1 MEYEACIMKGRVIN
15 QYGDKT
21 FYIERNDGAIY
32 VGNSI
37 EEPELAFNKG
47 SYELYNYTPTITPA
61 IRRHEVDL
69 IKNWIE
75 WDADTDQSARIALLY
90 GKAGIGKSVVMH
102 DLLVELKTNPE
113 YLVYGLKSDQ
123 VDFVDTDDLGR
134 KIHLTQPFDVA
145 IREMAQKHKRVVLL
159 IDQIDALSLSL
170 STNRTPLRSL
180 FKLIGQIKCI
190 PHVRVV
196 ISCRPYDL
204 EYDPLLDELRIK
216 NKWELKEFTPN
227 QVARILQE
235 NNCKERMSDNLIRFL
250 GNPLNLFL
258 FLKVK
263 PNEQLTN
270 PLSTDLLYH
279 QLWRKYVTDDSVR
292 VVNKDRL
299 LALLDALVTE
309 MYKRQ
314 ELSLHIRAYETEYD
328 AELRYLFTNE
338 LLLITKNGHIQFF
351 HQTLFDYVYARRFTE
366 HGYDLLEVLKSQ
378 HQGLFSRAAV
388 KSILT
393 FLREQD
399 PAKYIDVVT
408 QLLYAQ
414 NEDGKAV
421 YRYHLKSLALSNMA
435 FFEEPLKEETNLIA
449 KRIFDDKVYMDVI
462 FESVHT
468 ANWFNVVWQTIDNRG
483 GWKSLNTDYKEK
495 VMLMCQRTL
504 WSDTPVVLDR
514 VEQSLDY
521 NKEED
526 CRYIGNLIQYYE
538 LHCDSEKL
546 ISFYNKLVKRRF
558 PLEYTYLLKS
568 ILIEK
573 PEFVCRELKE
583 NIRLQ
588 LQVEKTDSLY
598 RINLTHDIEMLYQE
612 LLQRYPKQAVQLFID
627 ILTLIYESERYI
639 IEGSDIYYSPEFL
652 TFQRASGGRF
662 GTKFSEDAVNIILD
676 YFLQNV
682 ESDNTKRY
690 LSGFSASKHEGFVF
704 IALYVYASCPDRFKD
719 EFCNLV
725 INRQILS
732 NAPAWVEYQAVE
744 ALQTIFPL
752 LSDIQK
758 FALVNRILDIQDEGE
773 KKLYPKEMRVERRE
787 FLHPILDL
795 DLHKG
800 KALEVIPIDVLR
812 QLSWEAY
819 QERQRIDRKFHPL
832 RLKNTMPSR
841 MSYHSGWGSLTV
853 EQGLKMSC
861 KTWHNSMLKYNNN
874 PREWEKPSLTGQCEL
889 FREVVSRNPDKYL
902 ELIDKIIQDD
912 KILLTYPEAGMR
924 GLIDAKRIAEAEYV
938 LQGILGVIGNDVNSE
953 KRGFSIHSF
962 LFAIND
968 MIKGDSMPESVFG
981 LLCNTL
987 INAKE
992 PDKDIH
998 QGEKDVYNV
1007 GINQARGNA
1016 GYMLVECAKNIQH
1029 KEELFSTIEQIAET
1043 ASVYTR
1049 AAILLNMAAL
1059 NFLDQKRNV
1068 ALFKKLLHDYD
1079 SRLMSMPVHNY
1090 NPLVYFINYAA
1101 DDLIDFFNHAA
1112 DCPDCYRE
1120 QVIILWL
1127 AWSHNN
1133 HDARFKTLL
1142 DKMCDNSQ
1150 EARISLLNFLSTLGN
1165 KADEDAS
1172 AFVLHFFDARF
1183 DSTEMGEAC
1192 DDLFHNLD
1200 SWTEE
1205 LQFQI
1210 ADAFVFSPLSSH
1222 KTNTFI
1228 DYLAGYAIKDPVQTL
1243 KWLEQI
1249 IRDNVPD
1256 DYYMWN
1262 KVIDVIIQ
1270 SYNGI
1275 KSFNDCAYQDTLEH
1289 ALDMIDGAMLNP
1301 SRKYLV
1307 SNFINKLDNE

>member
-1 MEYEACIMKGRVIN
+1 MVERLVN
-15 QYGDKT
+15 QFGEKPIYIDKNEGQI
-21 FYIERNDGAIY
+21 YIDNNY
-32 VGNSI
+32 V
-37 EEPELAFNKG
+37 EEPSFAFKNG
-47 SYELYNYTPTITPA
+47 SYELFCYTPTIQPS
-61 IRRHEVDL
+61 IRRPEVNQIID
-69 IKNWIE
+69 WIE
-75 WDADTDQSARIALLY
+75 RDASDDQSARIALLY

-102 DLLVELKTNPE
+102 DLLVALNSNPE

-123 VDFVDTDDLGR
+123 VEFVDTNDLGR
-134 KIHLTQPFDVA
+134 KIHLAQPIDVV

-170 STNRTPLRSL
+170 SSNRTPLRSL
-180 FKLIGQIKCI
+180 IKLIGQIKYI

-227 QVARILQE
+227 QVAQILKE
-235 NNCKERMSDNLIRFL
+235 NNCQERLSDNLMLFL

-263 PNEQLTN
+263 PNEQLTD

-292 VVNKDRL
+292 KINKDKL
-299 LALLDALVTE
+299 LALFDVLVSD

-314 ELSLHIRAYETEYD
+314 ELSLHVRAYETEYD
-328 AELRYLFTNE
+328 AELKYLFTNE

-366 HGYDLLEVLKSQ
+366 HGYDLLEELKSQ
-378 HQGLFSRAAV
+378 HQGLFSRASV

-393 FLREQD
+393 FLREQN
-399 PAKYIDVVT
+399 PAKYIAVIN

-414 NEDGKAV
+414 DKDGTAI

-435 FFEEPLKEETNLIA
+435 YFEAPLKEEISLIA
-449 KRIFDDKVYMDVI
+449 RKIFDEKVYMDVL

-468 ANWFNVVWQTIDNRG
+468 ANWFNAVWQIIDNRD

-495 VMLMCQRTL
+495 VILMCQRTL
-504 WSDTPVVLDR
+504 WSDAAVVLDR
-514 VEQSLDY
+514 IERSLDY
-521 NKEED
+521 NNEED
-526 CRYIGNLIQYYE
+526 CKYIGNLIQYYDIR
-538 LHCDSEKL
+538 CDSKKL
-546 ISFYNKLVKRRF
+546 ISFYNKLVKRRN
-558 PLEYTYLLKS
+558 PLEYTHLLRN
-568 ILIEK
+568 ILKED
-573 PEFVCRELKE
+573 PEFVCQELKE
-583 NIRLQ
+583 NVRLQ
-588 LQVEKTDSLY
+588 LQEKKTDSLH
-598 RINLTHDIEMLYQE
+598 RIDLSHETEMLYQE
-612 LLQRYPKQAVQLFID
+612 LLQKHHKRTIQLLID
-627 ILTLIYESERYI
+627 LLTLIYESTKYE
-639 IEGSDIYYSPEFL
+639 IEGSDINNSFEFFSFKR
-652 TFQRASGGRF
+652 TSGGHF
-662 GTKFSEDAVNIILD
+662 GTKFSEDAVNVILD
-676 YFLQNV
+676 GFIQNA
-682 ESDNTKRY
+682 ESDTTKRY
-690 LSGFSASKHEGFVF
+690 LSECSSSKHEGFVF
-704 IALYVYASCPDRFKD
+704 IALFVYASCPDLYKD
-719 EFCNLV
+719 EFCELV
-725 INRQILS
+725 VSRQVLS

-744 ALQTIFPL
+744 ALNATFPL
-752 LSDIQK
+752 LSDAQK
-758 FALVNRILDIQDEGE
+758 VNIINRILAIEDNGE
-773 KKLYPKEMRVERRE
+773 KRLYPKELRVERVE
-787 FLHPILDL
+787 FLHPILDI
-795 DLHKG
+795 DIHKG
-800 KALEVIPIDVLR
+800 KALEVIPIGELR
-812 QLSWEAY
+812 RLSWEAY
-819 QERQRIDRKFHPL
+819 QERQRIDRKFHHR
-832 RLKNTMPSR
+832 RLENDKPS
-841 MSYHSGWGSLTV
+841 SFSVHSGWSSLTV
-853 EQGLKMSC
+853 EQGIKMSC
-861 KTWHNSMLKYNNN
+861 KTWYNSMLKYNTNSHYDWN
-874 PREWEKPSLTGQCEL
+874 KPSLTGQCNL

-912 KILLTYPEAGMR
+912 RILLAYPEAGMR
-924 GLIDAKRIAEAEYV
+924 GLIDAKRIAEADHV
-938 LQGILGVIGNDVNSE
+938 MQGILGVIGNDVNSE
-953 KRGFSIHSF
+953 NRGFSIHSF

-968 MIKGDSMPESVFG
+968 MIKGDDMPESVFK

-992 PDKDIH
+992 PEEDIH
-998 QGEKDVYNV
+998 KGEKDVYNV

-1016 GYMLVECAKNIQH
+1016 GYMLVECTKNIQH
-1029 KEELFSTIEQIAET
+1029 KEEVFSTIEQIAET

-1079 SRLMSMPVHNY
+1079 PRLMSMPVHNY

-1112 DCPDCYRE
+1112 ECPECYRE
-1120 QVIILWL
+1120 QVVILWL

-1133 HDARFKTLL
+1133 HDERFKALL
-1142 DKMCDNSQ
+1142 DRMCNNSQ
-1150 EARISLLNFLSTLGN
+1150 EARISLLNFMSTLGN

-1172 AFVLHFFDARF
+1172 VFVLRFFDARF
-1183 DSTEMGEAC
+1183 DSPEMGEAC
-1192 DDLFHNLD
+1192 DDLFHNFD
-1200 SWTEE
+1200 SWSED
-1205 LQFQI
+1205 LQFKI
-1210 ADAFVFSPLSSH
+1210 ADAFVSSPLSSH

-1228 DYLAGYAIKDPVQTL
+1228 DYLAGFAIKEPVQTL

-1249 IRDNVPD
+1249 IRNNIPD
-1256 DYYMWN
+1256 DYFVWN

-1275 KSFNDCAYQDTLEH
+1275 KSFNDSAYQDTLEH
-1289 ALDMIDGAMLNP
+1289 ALDMIDSAMLNP

>member
-1 MEYEACIMKGRVIN
+1 MDKQVVN
-15 QYGDKT
+15 QYGNKS
-21 FYIERNDGAIY
+21 FYIERNEGAIY
-32 VGNSI
+32 VGNSL
-37 EEPELAFNKG
+37 EEPEIAFNKG
-47 SYELYNYTPTITPA
+47 SYELYDFAPTISPA
-61 IRRHEVDL
+61 IHRPEVDL
-69 IKNWIE
+69 IKDWIAR
-75 WDADTDQSARIALLY
+75 DASTDQSSRIALLY

-102 DLLVELKTNPE
+102 DLLVALNDNPE

-123 VDFVDTDDLGR
+123 VEFVDTEDLGR
-134 KIHLTQPFDVA
+134 KIHLAQPIDFA
-145 IREMAQKHKRVVLL
+145 ISEMAQKYKRVVLL

-170 STNRTPLRSL
+170 SSNRAPLRSL
-180 FKLIGQIKCI
+180 LKLIGQIKYI
-190 PHVRVV
+190 SHVRVV

-227 QVARILQE
+227 QVAQILKE
-235 NNCKERMSDNLIRFL
+235 NNCQERVSDNLMRFL

-258 FLKVK
+258 FLKIK
-263 PNEQLTN
+263 PNEQLTD

-292 VVNKDRL
+292 KVNKDKL
-299 LALLDALVTE
+299 LALLDVIVTE

-314 ELSLHIRAYETEYD
+314 ELSLQVRAYETEYGP
-328 AELRYLFTNE
+328 ELKYLFTNE
-338 LLLITKNGHIQFF
+338 LLLITKTGHIQFF

-366 HGYDLLEVLKSQ
+366 HGYDLLDVLKSQ

-399 PAKYIDVVT
+399 KAKYIDVIN
-408 QLLYAQ
+408 QLLHAKK
-414 NEDGKAV
+414 EDGKPA

-435 FFEEPLKEETNLIA
+435 FFEGPLKEETNLIA
-449 KRIFDDKVYMDVI
+449 RKIFDDKVYMDVI

-468 ANWFNVVWQTIDNRG
+468 ANWFDAVWQIIDNRG
-483 GWKSLNTDYKEK
+483 GWKSLSTDYKEK

-504 WSDTPVVLDR
+504 WSDAAFVLDR
-514 VEQSLDY
+514 IERSLNY
-521 NKEED
+521 NDASD
-526 CRYIGNLIQYYE
+526 CKFIGNLIQYYD
-538 LHCDSEKL
+538 LRCDSRKL
-546 ISFYNKLVKRRF
+546 IAFYNRLVKTRN
-558 PLEYTYLLKS
+558 PLEYTHLLRN
-568 ILIEK
+568 ILKED
-573 PEFVCRELKE
+573 PEFVCQELEE
-583 NIRLQ
+583 NVRLQ
-588 LQVEKTDSLY
+588 LLEKKKDKLHCIDLSHET
-598 RINLTHDIEMLYQE
+598 EMLYQE
-612 LLQRYPKQAVQLFID
+612 LLQKHHKRAIQLLID
-627 ILTLIYESERYI
+627 LLILIYESTNYE
-639 IEGSDIYYSPEFL
+639 IEGSDIYNSLEFF
-652 TFQRASGGRF
+652 TFQRTSGGNF

-676 YFLQNV
+676 DFTQNAD
-682 ESDNTKRY
+682 SDITKRY
-690 LSGFSASKHEGFVF
+690 LSEFSLSKHEGFVF
-704 IALYVYASCPDRFKD
+704 IALFVYASCPNLFKD
-719 EFCNLV
+719 EFCELV
-725 INRQILS
+725 VSRQVLS
-732 NAPAWVEYQAVE
+732 NAPTWVEYQAVG
-744 ALQTIFPL
+744 ALKAIFPL
-752 LSDIQK
+752 LSDSQK
-758 FALVNRILDIQDEGE
+758 IAVINRILAIKDNAE
-773 KKLYPKEMRVERRE
+773 KRLYPKEMRVERVE
-787 FLHPILDL
+787 YLHPILDI
-795 DLHKG
+795 DIHKG
-800 KALEVIPIDVLR
+800 KALEVIPMGELR
-812 QLSWEAY
+812 RLSWVAY
-819 QERQRIDRKFHPL
+819 QERQRIDRKFNPR
-832 RLKNTMPSR
+832 RLGNDKPS
-841 MSYHSGWGSLTV
+841 SFSVHSGWSSLTV
-853 EQGLKMSC
+853 EQGIKMSC
-861 KTWHNSMLKYNNN
+861 KTWYNSMLKYNTNSHYDWN
-874 PREWEKPSLTGQCEL
+874 KPSLTGQCNL

-912 KILLTYPEAGMR
+912 RILLAYPEAGMR
-924 GLIDAKRIAEAEYV
+924 GLIDAKRIAEADHV
-938 LQGILGVIGNDVNSE
+938 MQGILGVIGNDVNSE
-953 KRGFSIHSF
+953 NRGFSIHSF

-968 MIKGDSMPESVFG
+968 MIKGDDMPESVFK

-992 PDKDIH
+992 PEEDIH
-998 QGEKDVYNV
+998 KGEKDVYNV

-1016 GYMLVECAKNIQH
+1016 GYMLVECTKNIQH
-1029 KEELFSTIEQIAET
+1029 KEEVFSTIEQIAET

-1079 SRLMSMPVHNY
+1079 PRLMSMPVHNY

-1101 DDLIDFFNHAA
+1101 NDLIDFFNHAA

-1133 HDARFKTLL
+1133 HDERFKTLL

-1150 EARISLLNFLSTLGN
+1150 EARISLLHFLSTLGN

-1172 AFVLHFFDARF
+1172 AFVLRFFDARF

-1200 SWTEE
+1200 SWPEE
-1205 LQFQI
+1205 LQITI
-1210 ADAFVFSPLSSH
+1210 ADAFVSSPLSSH
-1222 KTNTFI
+1222 KTNSFI

-1256 DYYMWN
+1256 DYFVWN

-1275 KSFNDCAYQDTLEH
+1275 KSFNDSAYQNTLEH
-1289 ALDMIDGAMLNP
+1289 ALDLIDNAMLNP

>member
-1 MEYEACIMKGRVIN
+1 MTKQMEERVIN
-15 QYGDKT
+15 QFGVKPIYIDKNEGK
-21 FYIERNDGAIY
+21 IHIDNNY
-32 VGNSI
+32 V
-37 EEPELAFNKG
+37 EEPSFAFKNG
-47 SYELYNYTPTITPA
+47 SYELLGYTPTIQPS
-61 IRRHEVDL
+61 IHRPEVNQ
-69 IKNWIE
+69 IINWIE
-75 WDADTDQSARIALLY
+75 RDASTDQSARIALLY

-102 DLLVELKTNPE
+102 DVLVALNDNPE

-123 VDFVDTDDLGR
+123 VEFVDTDDLGR
-134 KIHLTQPFDVA
+134 KIHLAQPIDVA
-145 IREMAQKHKRVVLL
+145 ISEMAQKHKRVVVL

-170 STNRTPLRSL
+170 SSNRAPLRSVL
-180 FKLIGQIKCI
+180 KLIGQIKNI

-227 QVARILQE
+227 QVTQILHE
-235 NNCKERMSDNLIRFL
+235 NNCLERVSDNLMRFL

-263 PNEQLTN
+263 PNEQLTDS
-270 PLSTDLLYH
+270 LSTDLLYH

-292 VVNKDRL
+292 KVNKDRL
-299 LALLDALVTE
+299 LTLLDAIVSE

-314 ELSLHIRAYETEYD
+314 ELSLHIRAFETEYD

-338 LLLITKNGHIQFF
+338 LLLVTKNGHIQFF

-366 HGYDLLEVLKSQ
+366 HGYDLLEGLKSQ

-399 PAKYIDVVT
+399 PAKYIDVIN
-408 QLLYAQ
+408 QLLYAK
-414 NEDGKAV
+414 NEDGKPV
-421 YRYHLKSLALSNMA
+421 YRYHLKSLVLSNMA
-435 FFEEPLKEETNLIA
+435 FFDEPLKEETNLIA
-449 KRIFDDKVYMDVI
+449 KKIFDDKVYMDVI

-468 ANWFNVVWQTIDNRG
+468 VNWFDVVWQTINNRG
-483 GWKSLNTDYKEK
+483 GWKSLSTDYKEK

-504 WSDTPVVLDR
+504 WSDAAVVLDR
-514 VEQSLDY
+514 VERSL
-521 NKEED
+521 NCNNEAD
-526 CRYIGNLIQYYE
+526 CKYIGNLIQYYD
-538 LHCDSEKL
+538 LRCDSKKL
-546 ISFYNKLVKRRF
+546 IAFYNRLVKTRN
-558 PLEYTYLLKS
+558 PLEYTHLLKN
-568 ILIEK
+568 ILKED
-573 PEFVCRELKE
+573 PEFVCQELKE

-588 LQVEKTDSLY
+588 LQEKETDSFH
-598 RINLTHDIEMLYQE
+598 RIKLSHETEMLYHE
-612 LLQRYPKQAVQLFID
+612 LLQKHHKRAIQLLID
-627 ILTLIYESERYI
+627 SLTLVYESTKYE
-639 IEGSDIYYSPEFL
+639 IEGSDIYNSLEFF
-652 TFQRASGGRF
+652 TFQRTSGGNF

-676 YFLQNV
+676 DFTQNAD
-682 ESDNTKRY
+682 SDLTKRY
-690 LSGFSASKHEGFVF
+690 LSEFSSSKHEGFVF
-704 IALYVYASCPDRFKD
+704 IALFVYASCPNLYKD
-719 EFCNLV
+719 EFCKLV
-725 INRQILS
+725 VSRQVLS
-732 NAPAWVEYQAVE
+732 NAPTWVEYQAVE
-744 ALQTIFPL
+744 ALKVIFPL
-752 LSDIQK
+752 LSGTQK
-758 FALVNRILDIQDEGE
+758 IAVIDRILAIEDNGE
-773 KKLYPKEMRVERRE
+773 KRLYPKEMRAERVEY
-787 FLHPILDL
+787 LHPILDI
-795 DLHKG
+795 DIHKG
-800 KALEVIPIDVLR
+800 KALEVIPIGELR
-812 QLSWEAY
+812 KLSWTAY
-819 QERQRIDRKFHPL
+819 QERQRIDRKFNSR
-832 RLKNTMPSR
+832 RLENVKPS
-841 MSYHSGWGSLTV
+841 SFSVHSGWSSLTV
-853 EQGLKMSC
+853 EQGVKMSC
-861 KTWHNSMLKYNNN
+861 KTWYNSMLKYNTNAHH
-874 PREWEKPSLTGQCEL
+874 EWNKPSLTGQCEL

-912 KILLTYPEAGMR
+912 EILLAYPEAGMR
-924 GLIDAKRIAEAEYV
+924 GLIDANRIAEAEHV

-968 MIKGDSMPESVFG
+968 MINGDTMPESVFR

-987 INAKE
+987 VNAKE
-992 PDKDIH
+992 PKDDIH
-998 QGEKDVYNV
+998 KGEKDVYNV

-1016 GYMLVECAKNIQH
+1016 GYMLVECAKNTQH
-1029 KEELFSTIEQIAET
+1029 KDEVFSTIEQIAET

-1068 ALFKKLLHDYD
+1068 VLFKKLLHDYD
-1079 SRLMSMPVHNY
+1079 PRLMSMPVHNY

-1112 DCPDCYRE
+1112 NCPDCYRE
-1120 QVIILWL
+1120 QVVILWL

-1133 HDARFKTLL
+1133 HDERFKTLL
-1142 DKMCDNSQ
+1142 DTMCENSQ
-1150 EARISLLNFLSTLGN
+1150 EARISLLHFLSTLGN

-1172 AFVLHFFDARF
+1172 AFVLRFFDARF
-1183 DSTEMGEAC
+1183 DSMEMGDAC

-1200 SWTEE
+1200 SWPEE

-1210 ADAFVFSPLSSH
+1210 ADAFVTSPLSSH
-1222 KTNTFI
+1222 KTNSFI
-1228 DYLAGYAIKDPVQTL
+1228 GYLAGYAIKDPVQTL

-1249 IRDNVPD
+1249 IHDNVPD
-1256 DYYMWN
+1256 DYFVWN

-1275 KSFNDCAYQDTLEH
+1275 KSFNDSAYQDTLEH